1 MREKYTNRFILI
13 AIIIS
18 IALFITLVLIML
30 FSNLVNTSNNSDTNS
45 KENANLQ
52 PTILVTWNKIFK
64 LEDNTKHEIYQ
75 VSQGEVIGHA
85 EKRNDDIF

>member
-1 MREKYTNRFILI
+1 MREKYTNRFII
-13 AIIIS
+13 VAIIF
-18 IALFITLVLIML
+18 IALCIISGLIFF
-30 FSNLVNTSNNSDTNS
+30 FSDSVNTSNNSDTNS

-64 LEDNTKHEIYQ
+64 LEDNTKYEIYQ

>member
-1 MREKYTNRFILI
+1 MREKYTNRFII
-13 AIIIS
+13 VAIIF
-18 IALFITLVLIML
+18 IALCIISGLIFF
-30 FSNLVNTSNNSDTNS
+30 FSDSVNTSNNSDTNS

>member
-1 MREKYTNRFILI
+1 MREKYTNRFII
-13 AIIIS
+13 VAIIF
-18 IALFITLVLIML
+18 IALCIISGLIFF
-30 FSNLVNTSNNSDTNS
+30 FSDSVNTSNNSDTNS

-64 LEDNTKHEIYQ
+64 LEDNTKYEIYQ
-75 VSQGEVIGHA
+75 VNQGEVIGHA